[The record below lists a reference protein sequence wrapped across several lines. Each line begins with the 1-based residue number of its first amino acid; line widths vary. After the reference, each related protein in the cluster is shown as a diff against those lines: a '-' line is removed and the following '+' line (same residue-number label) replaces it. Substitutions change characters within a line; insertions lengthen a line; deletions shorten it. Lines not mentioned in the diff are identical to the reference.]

1 MPIAGVRIS
10 PVPAHRQYC
19 RCRKDTCSSIGRRC
33 CRARAS
39 GRAYVYAESILVPSR
54 LSDRFRLRLDSTS
67 DPIGRI
73 LDDEA
78 LVVTRS
84 PLCGPDRPDVSVPA
98 GTRPPTGDVL
108 LSRSYRIDAGAVPVM
123 VISEWFLS
131 SLSSYFP
138 DGRSGAQMGGSRPRT

>member
-1 MPIAGVRIS
+1 MLQG
-10 PVPAHRQYC
+10 
-19 RCRKDTCSSIGRRC
+19 
-33 CRARAS
+33 RAS
-39 GRAYVYAESILVPSR
+39 GRSYVYAESILVPSR

-98 GTRPPTGDVL
+98 ATRPPTGDVL

-123 VISEWFLS
+123 AISEWFLR
-131 SLSSYFP
+131 SLSSYLP
-138 DGRSGAQMGGSRPRT
+138 DGEQ